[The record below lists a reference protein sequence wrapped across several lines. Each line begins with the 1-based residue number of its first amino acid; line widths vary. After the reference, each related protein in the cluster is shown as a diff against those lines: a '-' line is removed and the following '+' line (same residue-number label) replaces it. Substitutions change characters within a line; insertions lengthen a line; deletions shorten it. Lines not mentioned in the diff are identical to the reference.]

1 MSCYSVS
8 VFYELPQVLITY
20 QICAFHKSDNDALTA
35 TTVSV
40 AVNDLTT
47 QFQVRR
53 EVFQLKVTCS
63 QTYWKSAAFPSMHQ
77 HSCQLC
83 SSVNLSRSNF
93 FFFYNCFTQLFF
105 SLKSLNSLIII
116 PRNHLL
122 HTTQFELL
130 PSSFVHTIHCFY
142 CKAG

>member
-1 MSCYSVS
+1 MSYYSVS

-20 QICAFHKSDNDALTA
+20 QIRAFHKSFNNALTA
-35 TTVSV
+35 TTSAQTI

-47 QFQVRR
+47 QFQVHR

-83 SSVNLSRSNF
+83 SSVNLSGFFCFLQLLHTTVF
-93 FFFYNCFTQLFF
+93 FF
-105 SLKSLNSLIII
+105 LKSLNSLIII
-116 PRNHLL
+116 PCNHLL
-122 HTTQFELL
+122 RTTQFELL
-130 PSSFVHTIHCFY
+130 YAEFELNFP
-142 CKAG
+142 